1 MKWTIG
7 NIEIFQIIELE
18 AGKII
23 QSIMPDATPD
33 NIKKMNWLYPNYA
46 DKHGNLNA
54 LVQSFL
60 IKSNDKYILVDTCN
74 GNNKN
79 RPSMLE
85 WANLRTKFIEKL
97 REVEV
102 TPDDINFVVCTH
114 LHFDHVGWNTIL
126 VNEKWIPTFS
136 NAKYIFSKKEYEY
149 WNSKPK
155 KELID
160 DLLGIEDS
168 IQPIINA
175 GLAEL
180 VNDDYKIDKNIS
192 LVPTPGHTPHHVS
205 VDIQS
210 QGKKALISGDLIY
223 HPCQV
228 EKPEWGNTVDT
239 FPDQALETRK
249 ELISLLTDS
258 GTLLLGSHF
267 SNPVG
272 GYVKT
277 KNGKQIFSSSI

>member
-1 MKWTIG
+1 MKWTVG
-7 NIEIFQIIELE
+7 NIKIFQIVELE

-23 QSIMPDATPD
+23 QSIIPNATPK
-33 NIKKMNWLYPNYA
+33 NIKKINWLYPNYG
-46 DKHGNLNA
+46 DKYGILKA

-60 IKSNDKYILVDTCN
+60 IKSDGKYILVDTCN
-74 GNNKN
+74 GNDKN
-79 RPSMLE
+79 RPNMLK
-85 WANLRTKFIEKL
+85 WANLKTKFIEKL
-97 REVEV
+97 REIGV

-114 LHFDHVGWNTIL
+114 LHFDHVGWNTTI
-126 VNEKWIPTFS
+126 VNGKWVPTFPK
-136 NAKYIFSKKEYEY
+136 AKYLFSKKEYEY
-149 WNSKPK
+149 WSSKPK

-180 VNDDYKIDKNIS
+180 VNDDYKLNENIS
-192 LVPTPGHTPHHVS
+192 LIPTPGHTPHHVS

-210 QGKKALISGDLIY
+210 QGKKALISGDFIY

-249 ELISLLTDS
+249 KLISLLTDS

-272 GYVKT
+272 GYVTT
-277 KNGKQIFSSSI
+277 KNRKQIFSSSI